1 MVALQS
7 AAPKWIIL
15 LDIGTTPAKYICD
28 GGHDVTVG
36 GQAYTADAA
45 LAGATAPAGQANI
58 SRDLYQLTFVEED
71 PTPTDTWKKLFK
83 KGVGITLTVRVVF
96 EVNGSITDTLNVYKG
111 RSAKVEFP
119 ILDGDS
125 DESAVIIA
133 TRLTFS
139 GPFAK
144 LDDEPSRVATAEDT
158 HRIDPDDDSSDYVHR
173 VSALT
178 WGRS

>member
-1 MVALQS
+1 MRPSGSSCWTL
-7 AAPKWIIL
+7 APR
-15 LDIGTTPAKYICD
+15 PAKYICD

-36 GQAYTADAA
+36 GQLYTADAA

-71 PTPTDTWKKLFK
+71 QEPAGTWKKLFK
-83 KGVGITLTVRVVF
+83 KGIGITLRVRVVF
-96 EVNGSITDTLNVYKG
+96 EVDGSITDTLNVYKG
-111 RSAKVEFP
+111 RCAKIEFP
-119 ILDGDS
+119 LLDGDS
-125 DESAVIIA
+125 DQSAVIVA

-144 LDDEPSRVATAEDT
+144 LDSEPSVVATPEDQA
-158 HRIDPDDDSSDYVHR
+158 RVDPDDDAYKFVHR
-173 VSALT
+173 VSGIS